1 MVEQGLGE
9 TAEGQP
15 KPRWK
20 WVSHLRRS
28 REKCRW
34 HKEMKRY
41 IAVLLLLLS
50 VLLIPCPFSV
60 GGKIYK
66 WVDEKG
72 VVHFSDRA
80 PESTDQIKG
89 GIQERDLMEPSP
101 GSGEAVSSSK
111 LSART
116 PIAHAVNCT
125 FTIKGASKV
134 GTGFL
139 ISPNGYAVTCKHVVE
154 EPSSYSALLNDK
166 TEFPMTVIS
175 VSPRQ
180 DLAVVQVPVPQ
191 KGAYL
196 SLRDAATLSPGER
209 LFAIGASAGLQATV
223 TDGVFTGIRRMPE
236 TEEEVIQFSAPVNP
250 GNSGGPLVDEKGQVV
265 GVVSMRFDSL
275 KGVPINGVGFAVP
288 SSRLLE
294 EYGHLIAK

>member
-1 MVEQGLGE
+1 MRKGWFIFR
-9 TAEGQP
+9 TA
-15 KPRWK
+15 
-20 WVSHLRRS
+20 HLIQRTRSKALSRRGTF
-28 REKCRW
+28 RN
-34 HKEMKRY
+34 
-41 IAVLLLLLS
+41 LL
-50 VLLIPCPFSV
+50 
-60 GGKIYK
+60 
-66 WVDEKG
+66 
-72 VVHFSDRA
+72 
-80 PESTDQIKG
+80 Q
-89 GIQERDLMEPSP
+89 SP
-101 GSGEAVSSSK
+101 GKAHRLQSFPRA
-111 LSART
+111 A

-125 FTIKGASKV
+125 FTIKGAKKV

-139 ISPNGYAVTCKHVVE
+139 ISPNGYAATCKHVVE
-154 EPSSYSALLNDK
+154 EPSSYSAVLNDK
-166 TEFPMTVIS
+166 TEYSLTVLS

-191 KGAYL
+191 KGSHL
-196 SLRDAATLSPGER
+196 SLRDASTLSPGER

-265 GVVSMRFDSL
+265 GIVSMRFDSL

-294 EYGHLIAK
+294 EYGHLIEK

>member
-1 MVEQGLGE
+1 
-9 TAEGQP
+9 
-15 KPRWK
+15 
-20 WVSHLRRS
+20 
-28 REKCRW
+28 
-34 HKEMKRY
+34 MKSY
-41 IAVLLLLLS
+41 SAFFFLFLS
-50 VLLIPCPFSV
+50 VLLNFAPLSV

-80 PESTDQIKG
+80 PDSTDTLKG
-89 GIQERDLMEPSP
+89 AIEERDLQEPSP
-101 GSGEAVSSSK
+101 DPGEAESPSK
-111 LSART
+111 LSSRS

-125 FTIKGASKV
+125 FTIKGAKKV

-139 ISPNGYAVTCKHVVE
+139 ISPNGYAATCKHVVE
-154 EPSSYSALLNDK
+154 EPSTYSAVLNDK
-166 TEFPMTVIS
+166 TEHPLTVLS

-191 KGAYL
+191 KGAHL
-196 SLRDAATLSPGER
+196 SLRDASTLSPGER

-223 TDGVFTGIRRMPE
+223 TDGVFTGLRRMAE
-236 TEEEVIQFSAPVNP
+236 TDEEVIQFSAPVNP

-275 KGVPINGVGFAVP
+275 KGIPINGVGFAVP
-288 SSRLLE
+288 AGRLLE
-294 EYGHLIAK
+294 EYGHLIEK